1 MKLGELCN
9 VVTKGTTP
17 TSIGLSFEETGI
29 PFLRITNLGKNTVSL
44 DDVLYISPE
53 THKVLS
59 RSIVKPNDFLITIAG
74 TIGKV
79 AIVPTDFPESNCNQA
94 IAILRF
100 NNEKLWLNYLLH
112 WLSTSDAVGQITG
125 KKVTATISNLSLG
138 QIKELEIPLPPL
150 PEQKRIA
157 AILDK
162 ADSLRRK
169 KQEAIQL
176 ADKFLRAVF
185 LDMFGDPVTN
195 PKMWNKR
202 TLQELTLLITDG
214 KHGDCIDEEN
224 SGYYFISAKDIHDEI
239 IDYSSARQI
248 RKKDFEEVHRRTDL
262 SGDDLVMVNTGATI
276 GKIAIATNSDNTGK
290 TTFQKSVAVI
300 KPNKTLISTIFLKY
314 VFLLRINI
322 FASKGAGSA
331 IKNLLLSEMRRF
343 EIIVPDI
350 KLQNEFA
357 KKVDIVDRM
366 KIQTRLSQQKS
377 DVLFNALSQKAF
389 AGKL

>member
-1 MKLGELCN
+1 
-9 VVTKGTTP
+9 
-17 TSIGLSFEETGI
+17 
-29 PFLRITNLGKNTVSL
+29 
-44 DDVLYISPE
+44 
-53 THKVLS
+53 
-59 RSIVKPNDFLITIAG
+59 
-74 TIGKV
+74 
-79 AIVPTDFPESNCNQA
+79 
-94 IAILRF
+94 
-100 NNEKLWLNYLLH
+100 
-112 WLSTSDAVGQITG
+112 
-125 KKVTATISNLSLG
+125 
-138 QIKELEIPLPPL
+138 
-150 PEQKRIA
+150 
-157 AILDK
+157 
-162 ADSLRRK
+162 
-169 KQEAIQL
+169 
-176 ADKFLRAVF
+176 
-185 LDMFGDPVTN
+185 VTN